1 MFHQA
6 TNVCEYFADMICI
19 FSTPF
24 AFFFCKGWFFNNIS
38 QFKKKK
44 TTNVW
49 PWACI
54 DVKLAAYV
62 EPYYSENRKL
72 TKVVLSKSVNKKTK
86 SYEQLF
92 LHD

>member
-1 MFHQA
+1 LH
-6 TNVCEYFADMICI
+6 
-19 FSTPF
+19 
-24 AFFFCKGWFFNNIS
+24 FFFAKGGSLIILANS
-38 QFKKKK
+38 KKK
-44 TTNVW
+44 TNNVW

-86 SYEQLF
+86 SCEQLF
-92 LHD
+92 LHDWIEKLLGTRNGYTSYLKLAV